1 MKRTHLISELNP
13 SDLNKKIV
21 IAGWIED
28 IRKMG
33 SIIFITIRDY
43 TEITQ
48 VIFRK
53 SHDKFELIE
62 KIPRQ
67 SIIYVQGKLKSSNA
81 RDFNFEIDGE
91 DIEIVSEANHPLP
104 IDPTGRIISST
115 DIRIDARALD
125 VRNPKVSSIFKI
137 RHGICKYIR
146 EYLIDEGFIEINTT
160 KIIGQAVEG
169 GANLFKLNYFGRNAY
184 LSQSPQLYK
193 EQLTLSLERVFEIAD
208 YFRAEKSNTTRHI
221 SEFTSVDIESAFM
234 NQDDVMTILEKMI
247 NVIIKKLN
255 IEYSKELNILEREI
269 KIPKTPFKK
278 ISYED
283 VINKLKDT
291 GLKIEFG
298 DDLTDSALSLIGKTN
313 KEYYFIVDWP
323 NNLKPFYIKSKD
335 NSTQISTGFDLQ
347 YGKMELCSGG
357 MRIHKKDELIS
368 KLKKNKLDIN
378 SFKNHINTFNW
389 GMPPHSG
396 WGFGLDRFLM
406 IITGTDNIREVVLFP
421 RDPNRLTP

>member
-1 MKRTHLISELNP
+1 MKRTHLINELNP

-53 SHDKFELIE
+53 SHNKFELIE

-81 RDFNFEIDGE
+81 KNFNFEIEGE

-146 EYLIDEGFIEINTT
+146 EYLSNEGFIEINTT

-169 GANLFKLNYFGRNAY
+169 GANLFKLDYFGKNAY
-184 LSQSPQLYK
+184 LSQSLHNEASTTYLRPRTQQEAHYGPYRGSAPRTKLC
-193 EQLTLSLERVFEIAD
+193 
-208 YFRAEKSNTTRHI
+208 RAR
-221 SEFTSVDIESAFM
+221 
-234 NQDDVMTILEKMI
+234 
-247 NVIIKKLN
+247 
-255 IEYSKELNILEREI
+255 R
-269 KIPKTPFKK
+269 
-278 ISYED
+278 
-283 VINKLKDT
+283 
-291 GLKIEFG
+291 
-298 DDLTDSALSLIGKTN
+298 
-313 KEYYFIVDWP
+313 
-323 NNLKPFYIKSKD
+323 
-335 NSTQISTGFDLQ
+335 
-347 YGKMELCSGG
+347 
-357 MRIHKKDELIS
+357 
-368 KLKKNKLDIN
+368 
-378 SFKNHINTFNW
+378 
-389 GMPPHSG
+389 
-396 WGFGLDRFLM
+396 
-406 IITGTDNIREVVLFP
+406 
-421 RDPNRLTP
+421 